1 MEYNYI
7 WCVQWTSRIPDD
19 VAFPTPFQPPFET
32 VRLKPKDDALPP
44 AELALSLVE
53 DHVVTVSAA
62 TMAAL
67 KARAKAKGTTLN
79 APLMLA
85 FLAAAAAA
93 AVRRDPEGVPS
104 DAPCNVRACSA
115 VDLRQALGLARHYMN
130 NSSTFDR
137 MTEYCTI
144 LMLYY

>member
-1 MEYNYI
+1 
-7 WCVQWTSRIPDD
+7 
-19 VAFPTPFQPPFET
+19 
-32 VRLKPKDDALPP
+32 
-44 AELALSLVE
+44 
-53 DHVVTVSAA
+53 
-62 TMAAL
+62 MAAL